1 MRNKEQLHSVPL
13 YIKITLKVDT
23 LRFLL
28 GVSISKTR
36 RIKIF
41 SWKKKRFLVG
51 ISISNSKKLIGRKV
65 EGYSRPEKHYEPV
78 QHN

>member
-1 MRNKEQLHSVPL
+1 MEFRYQKLDE
-13 YIKITLKVDT
+13 
-23 LRFLL
+23 LRFLV
-28 GVSISKTR
+28 G
-36 RIKIF
+36 
-41 SWKKKRFLVG
+41 KKRFLVG

>member
-1 MRNKEQLHSVPL
+1 MWKYDNLFIGDLENTEQSCIQFH
-13 YIKITLKVDT
+13 YILQLFFEVDK
-23 LRFLL
+23 L
-28 GVSISKTR
+28 
-36 RIKIF
+36 
-41 SWKKKRFLVG
+41 RFLVG